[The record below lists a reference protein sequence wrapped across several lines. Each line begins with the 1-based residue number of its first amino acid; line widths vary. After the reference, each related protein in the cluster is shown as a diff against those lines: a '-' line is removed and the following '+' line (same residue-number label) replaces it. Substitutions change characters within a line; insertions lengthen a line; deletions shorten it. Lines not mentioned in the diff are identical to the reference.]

1 MTGTQLFFLFEILR
15 MFMRTNYQGGVTH
28 PMYKKDNNNI
38 SLDNDITFFTIS
50 IF

>member
-1 MTGTQLFFLFEILR
+1 ML
-15 MFMRTNYQGGVTH
+15 MRTNYQGGVIR
-28 PMYKKDNNNI
+28 PKYKKDNSSI